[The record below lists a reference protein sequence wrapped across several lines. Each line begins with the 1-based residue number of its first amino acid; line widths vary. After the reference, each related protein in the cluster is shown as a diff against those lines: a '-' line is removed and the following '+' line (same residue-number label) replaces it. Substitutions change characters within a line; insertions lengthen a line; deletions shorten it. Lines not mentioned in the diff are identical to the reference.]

1 MQSSGK
7 GDVELSVTLDTS
19 GLKKETEKIKAEI
32 EKGVATS
39 NTEIKPQTDVKPIQ
53 IIVQQAKQASTA
65 LQQTTATANSVVKE
79 MEEAGNKVPTEEF
92 AVLSQNAAWLEKELE
107 KTNAQ
112 LDHMELINEDATPKF
127 SKMAEK
133 ALELENA
140 LAKAKDQMQAMID
153 LGEAFQVV
161 NVEQDDL
168 AQREAELARLQAILD
183 KNKEAASEFASEMK
197 NVATASEEVVT
208 SFNYEN
214 PLEKTKLPDQ
224 FTDEIENA
232 QEVIEQTQ
240 EEAVKEFEGDYA
252 RFIEY
257 IQAAEEKAREM
268 AETLE
273 GLRDVGADPD
283 DIAEMESE
291 YDTLIEKIS
300 LMRNN
305 IKMGSTAWKEMTP
318 NERFTQFIYKVKN
331 GLQEMGKAIQDK
343 AVPALKQ
350 FGSRLAGIVRSG
362 VQNGIKKLST
372 AFKKLIPSINSS
384 NKGFSQGIKS
394 ILKYVLGISSLF
406 VLFNKLRTA
415 LTEGLRNLA
424 QWKDGNNEVN
434 ENLSIF
440 ISSLL
445 QLKNQLA
452 AAFAPI
458 VNIVVPILNTFIY
471 SLIEAMNY
479 LSQFIAKLTGQDVW
493 IKATKVQKNYAASLD
508 KTGKAA
514 KDATGKLAGFDDL
527 DVLSQKDTSG
537 AGGIDPNDMFEEMP
551 IEQVEDSVLDWIDKL
566 KVAWENGDFTEFGEG
581 VGEWLKNALESI
593 PWGDIQ
599 DTAKK
604 LAHSLATFLNGFFE
618 TEGLGAQ
625 IGATIAEALNT
636 AFIAVNEFVHTLH
649 WTSIGEFIA
658 EGLLSF
664 LDTLKFDEAG
674 QALGGA
680 LRGMIDLAFSTVSTF
695 TENGGWKKLSD
706 GIITFVNNFINE
718 LNEINPETGLS
729 GWEEAGVTLYDLAY
743 GFISSLGDTI
753 EGLPWKDFGNGI
765 AQFLSQIDFTSLAAE
780 LLDCA
785 NSLIDGIAEAIKQ
798 LQPIQLAGLA
808 AAIAS
813 VIAGLSIGVNSVHL
827 VILGATATIGFNV
840 GKVIGEALFPDDA
853 VFYETFEW
861 SDIFGSP
868 EDAINGLKL
877 WAQDIVDGLPVVF
890 DIIALPFTGIAP
902 LLLEGFLNG
911 LIGFDI
917 ETPFK
922 DFFSGLILWVKD
934 IFGIHSPSTVF
945 KEIGE
950 NVIQGFIDGVQAMIE
965 SLMGIWD
972 RIKALIFEKVTAMKD
987 TVMTKIDSFK
997 LTFLGAFVEIQSKFI
1012 SIWNKIKDGL
1022 KSPINA
1028 IIGMVEGLVNKVI
1041 DGINGLTS
1049 KLNSLTNLKFK
1060 NPFNGETSSF
1070 DLPKIGELQ
1079 HISIPRLAQGA
1090 VIPPNRE
1097 FMAML
1102 GDQTS
1107 GTNIEAPLDTI
1118 TEAFADVVGSMRN
1131 TGNAVMQLDGQ
1142 TFARLVVPYV
1152 MGELDRRGY
1161 NVKVL
1166 EG

>member
-19 GLKKETEKIKAEI
+19 GLKKDTEKIKKEI
-32 EKGVATS
+32 EQGVKS
-39 NTEIKPQTDVKPIQ
+39 GNTDIKPQADLKPIKEVSDATKDASGEMQ
-53 IIVQQAKQASTA
+53 KLAEYTDFLSDRLKEVQDQLDSMNGTMQENTNLYSNLVAEAEKLKSTLEA
-65 LQQTTATANSVVKE
+65 CNELRQSIGDVSDLSGMTQDTESIEQNAEDIDAEMERLQQ
-79 MEEAGNKVPTEEF
+79 
-92 AVLSQNAAWLEKELE
+92 
-107 KTNAQ
+107 
-112 LDHMELINEDATPKF
+112 
-127 SKMAEK
+127 
-133 ALELENA
+133 
-140 LAKAKDQMQAMID
+140 
-153 LGEAFQVV
+153 
-161 NVEQDDL
+161 
-168 AQREAELARLQAILD
+168 ILNRNRD
-183 KNKEAASEFASEMK
+183 AASELNGELANAEDDGIELVDPASLGY
-197 NVATASEEVVT
+197 SEEAMEFVR
-208 SFNYEN
+208 
-214 PLEKTKLPDQ
+214 Q
-224 FTDEIENA
+224 FGQEAENA
-232 QEVIEQTQ
+232 QEQVSKL
-240 EEAVKEFEGDYA
+240 EEDSGDQFADDFA
-252 RFIEY
+252 RFVEY
-257 IQAAEEKAREM
+257 IQAAEEKAKEM
-268 AETLE
+268 ADTIS
-273 GLRDVGADPD
+273 GLKDVGVDPD
-283 DIAEMESE
+283 DLAQMEKE
-291 YDTLIEKIS
+291 YDTLINKIA
-300 LMRNN
+300 LMRNS
-305 IKMGSTAWKEMTP
+305 IQMGSTAWHEMTP
-318 NERFTQFIYKVKN
+318 NERFTQFIYKVKA
-331 GLQEMGKAIQDK
+331 GCQEMGNTISQKVI
-343 AVPALKQ
+343 PALKQ
-350 FGSRLAGIVRSG
+350 FGSRIAGVVKSG

-384 NKGFSQGIKS
+384 NKGFNQGIKS
-394 ILKYVLGISSLF
+394 ILKYALGISSLL
-406 VLFNKLRTA
+406 VLFNKLRAA

-458 VNIVVPILNTFIY
+458 INIVVPILNTFID

-479 LSQFIAKLTGQDVW
+479 LAQFIAKLTGQDVW
-493 IKATKVQKNYAASLD
+493 IKATKVQKNYAASLN

-527 DVLSQKDTSG
+527 DVLSQKDNSG
-537 AGGIDPNDMFEEMP
+537 AGSIDPNDMFEEMP
-551 IEQVEDSVLDWIDKL
+551 IEQVEENVLDWIDKL
-566 KVAWENGDFTEFGEG
+566 KLAWENGDFTEFGAG
-581 VGEWLKNALESI
+581 VGEWLKNALENI

-604 LAHSLATFLNGFFE
+604 LAHSIATFLNGFFE

-636 AFIAVNEFVHTLH
+636 AFMAVNEFVHTLH
-649 WTSIGEFIA
+649 WTSIGQFIA

-695 TENGGWKKLSD
+695 TDNGGWKKLSD

-729 GWEEAGVTLYDLAY
+729 GWEEAGATLYDLAY

-785 NSLIDGIAEAIKQ
+785 NSLIEGIAEAVKQ
-798 LQPIQLAGLA
+798 LQPVQLAGVA
-808 AAIAS
+808 AAIAA
-813 VIAGLSIGVNSVHL
+813 VIAGLSIGVSSVHV
-827 VILGATATIGFNV
+827 VILAATATIGFNV
-840 GKVIGEALFPDDA
+840 GKWIGEALFPDDA
-853 VFYETFEW
+853 VFYKEFSW
-861 SDIFGSP
+861 SDFFGSP
-868 EDAINGLKL
+868 EDTINGLKM
-877 WAQDIVDGLPVVF
+877 WAKDVADALPVALEVLVTPFIGLPAM
-890 DIIALPFTGIAP
+890 IW
-902 LLLEGFLNG
+902 EGFVGGML
-911 LIGFDI
+911 GFDI
-917 ETPFK
+917 KTPFT
-922 DFFSGLILWVKD
+922 DLFNGVIEWVKD
-934 IFGIHSPSTVF
+934 ILGIHSPSTVF

-950 NVIQGFIDGVQAMIE
+950 NVIQGFIDGVQAMKDA
-965 SLMGIWD
+965 LMEIWD
-972 RIKALIFEKVTAMKD
+972 RIKTLIFDKVTAMKD

-997 LTFLGAFVEIQSKFI
+997 LTFLGVFVEIQSKFI

-1028 IIGMVEGLVNKVI
+1028 IIGMVEGLVNKII

-1060 NPFNGETSSF
+1060 NPFSGETSSL

-1118 TEAFADVVGSMRN
+1118 TEAFAEVAGSMRGN
-1131 TGNAVMQLDGQ
+1131 GNAVMTLDGQ

-1152 MGELDRRGY
+1152 MNELDRRGY

-1166 EG
+1166 EA